1 MPSKALISVAK
12 DYHRRKV
19 FEKEGILGA
28 DNLSVD
34 VPSVLRHVRS
44 LRDHFTSEMIK
55 ATKRLDG
62 GHLIEGRA
70 EITGQNTV
78 RVDDKTITAAK
89 IIIATGSYPRIPGE
103 WRRFGERILTSDNIF
118 EQDKLPGRIAV
129 IGLGP
134 IGLELGQSLSR
145 LGIEITGFDIK
156 NSIAAVTDPDVN
168 EECVETF
175 RKEFSMFRGSAVD
188 IEEKNG
194 SVLVKTAEKEY
205 CADAVL
211 LAMGAVAN
219 LQGLGLENLGLGPDK
234 AGEYPIDKQTT
245 QIADLPVFIAG
256 DANGYLPILHE
267 ALDEGFIAGRNGT
280 LQKIDC
286 YCRRTAMLIV
296 FSDPQIAKVGL
307 SYEQLGNKESEFV
320 VGEADFS
327 RQSRAML
334 EMRNEGL
341 LHVFVDK
348 ESGQI
353 LGAEFVCPDAEHLAH
368 LLAAAIQNSSNIFDV
383 LETPF
388 YHPTVEEALRTALR
402 NAAKQLPEK
411 IVLPELSLCDSCPEA
426 AIT

>member
-1 MPSKALISVAK
+1 
-12 DYHRRKV
+12 
-19 FEKEGILGA
+19 
-28 DNLSVD
+28 
-34 VPSVLRHVRS
+34 
-44 LRDHFTSEMIK
+44 
-55 ATKRLDG
+55 
-62 GHLIEGRA
+62 
-70 EITGQNTV
+70 
-78 RVDDKTITAAK
+78 
-89 IIIATGSYPRIPGE
+89 
-103 WRRFGERILTSDNIF
+103 
-118 EQDKLPGRIAV
+118 
-129 IGLGP
+129 
-134 IGLELGQSLSR
+134 
-145 LGIEITGFDIK
+145 
-156 NSIAAVTDPDVN
+156 
-168 EECVETF
+168 
-175 RKEFSMFRGSAVD
+175 MFRGSAVD